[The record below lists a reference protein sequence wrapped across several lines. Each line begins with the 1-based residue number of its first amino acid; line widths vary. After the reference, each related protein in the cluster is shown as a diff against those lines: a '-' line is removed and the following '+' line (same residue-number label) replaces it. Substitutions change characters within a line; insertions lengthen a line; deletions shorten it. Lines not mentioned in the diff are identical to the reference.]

1 MLVCAVGLAALAEV
15 AEEAAHGHPGLVEL
29 VQEPAGLP
37 LHAQAAEPVPA
48 HRLPV
53 AAAAAAAAVPAAIPG
68 AAAAAPAHAAA
79 ADAPGVGRVRRGAAA
94 AAGGGLVEAA
104 LEVEAE
110 VAVVHGG
117 GERIFRVFC
126 PGWELGLGTQVEG
139 FILEPNRNWEFGM
152 GIGNPGI
159 VNPGIGMAGWFDV
172 EFGQ

>member
-53 AAAAAAAAVPAAIPG
+53 AAAAAA
-68 AAAAAPAHAAA
+68 PAH
-79 ADAPGVGRVRRGAAA
+79 APGVGRVRRGAAA

-126 PGWELGLGTQVEG
+126 PGWELGLGTHVEG